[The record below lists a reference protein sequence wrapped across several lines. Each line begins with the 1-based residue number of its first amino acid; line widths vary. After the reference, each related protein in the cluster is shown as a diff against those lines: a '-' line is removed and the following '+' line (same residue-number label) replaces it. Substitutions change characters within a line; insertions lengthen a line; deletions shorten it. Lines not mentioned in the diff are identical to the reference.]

1 MSGDN
6 GMRTMTLLPW
16 LELPAPLSFAGLR
29 LEPLS
34 SVAARLSTSD
44 RTTAHLVGGT
54 FGPDA
59 DPAICWPEHDG
70 ETPGFA
76 EPDTAWVHERLRL
89 LAVAAIGGNRYFS
102 LDTPANAAHFEVVF
116 QRFTPGA
123 ETFAIERRRRDGS
136 TLSGGHAYRSTRFH
150 RPQATFGR
158 LRLQWEG
165 GVLDGLATCVDADDS
180 LSRRVCRSSVAFMA
194 ANRLDDYSSFEAEV
208 VWAATALEQLLRV
221 KKGTYFSS
229 LVLDTLPSSHTTCA
243 GRRMLHRW
251 AQELYAKRSELHGA
265 PARSDAWSHGWH
277 AMLATVAYGLCVK
290 WLLADAGRYHW
301 SGDDEVEAMAFPWRV
316 AWLRESRLPS
326 KSDAGA
332 AWRRA
337 REKAMW
343 RQARLRVMARQR
355 EGT

>member
-1 MSGDN
+1 
-6 GMRTMTLLPW
+6 MTLLPW

-34 SVAARLSTSD
+34 SVTGRLSAID

-54 FGPDA
+54 FGPYA

-70 ETPGFA
+70 EMPSFA
-76 EPDTAWVHERLRL
+76 EPDTARVHERLRL
-89 LAVAAIGGNRYFS
+89 LTVAAIGGNRYFS

-123 ETFAIERRRRDGS
+123 ETFAIERRRRDGF
-136 TLSGGHAYRSTRFH
+136 TLSGGHTYRKTRFH

-158 LRLQWEG
+158 LRLHWEG
-165 GVLDGLATCVDADDS
+165 SLLNGLATCIDAGDS
-180 LSRRVCRSSVAFMA
+180 LSRRVRQSSVAFMA
-194 ANRLDDYSSFEAEV
+194 ANRLDDDSSFEAEV

-221 KKGTYFSS
+221 KKGPYFSS
-229 LVLDTLPSSHTTCA
+229 LVLDTLPSSHTTSA
-243 GRRMLHRW
+243 GRRMLHCW
-251 AQELYAKRSELHGA
+251 AKELYAKRSELHGA
-265 PARSDAWSHGWH
+265 PARSETWSHGWH

-290 WLLADAGRYHW
+290 RLLTDAGRYHW

-326 KSDAGA
+326 ESDAGA

-337 REKAMW
+337 GEKAMW
-343 RQARLRVMARQR
+343 RQARLRAMAMLG
-355 EGT
+355 EGR